1 MENSEQRLSTLLR
14 SKCQCIWIKS
24 FEEVEVIKTI
34 KNIIKKEYPNAK
46 MFSWSYFLGMQK
58 ETLSPAEKKEPPKSM
73 SPDKF
78 LGMII
83 TEQSKGDSKKPTGEE
98 SDNIWI
104 LKDFHLNLNSPV
116 LVRAIRDVK
125 ERDKNELIG
134 YNPLIIISPIIDI
147 PMEQE
152 KMFEIIDFDVPSKD
166 IIFNYFKKFQAQ
178 IAKSN
183 KYINMTDEQVNLC
196 TDFAY
201 GLTFSEIKRISK
213 ISMIKYNT
221 IAIDIFKDARINLI
235 KKTGILEYRKPSFTM
250 DDMGGN
256 NTFKNWVQSIKSS
269 FSKEA
274 EEFGVQKPKGCLMVG
289 LPGTSKSVGAEI
301 IANEMNLPLI
311 EFKISKIMHSHVGQS
326 EKNMENALKVVEE
339 CSPCLLLIDEAEKV
353 FGGVASSNNT
363 DGGTLM
369 RVVGQLLTFLS
380 SDNSNGIFT
389 VFTSNNASNL
399 PPELTRAG
407 RIDTTWYFS
416 LPTEI
421 ERKEI
426 FKIHLNKTNIP
437 YNEELLQFAAEHT
450 PNFTGAEIKEIVK
463 VAIRKAFNRYLQDN
477 NKQITNSDIENAVPE
492 IVPVYESNKETLSL
506 LEDYYRTRARW
517 ANNEPID
524 TTQNGSFDEE
534 SEEDFDI
541 YS

>member
-1 MENSEQRLSTLLR
+1 
-14 SKCQCIWIKS
+14 
-24 FEEVEVIKTI
+24 
-34 KNIIKKEYPNAK
+34 
-46 MFSWSYFLGMQK
+46 
-58 ETLSPAEKKEPPKSM
+58 
-73 SPDKF
+73 
-78 LGMII
+78 
-83 TEQSKGDSKKPTGEE
+83 
-98 SDNIWI
+98 
-104 LKDFHLNLNSPV
+104 
-116 LVRAIRDVK
+116 
-125 ERDKNELIG
+125 
-134 YNPLIIISPIIDI
+134 
-147 PMEQE
+147 
-152 KMFEIIDFDVPSKD
+152 
-166 IIFNYFKKFQAQ
+166 
-178 IAKSN
+178 
-183 KYINMTDEQVNLC
+183 
-196 TDFAY
+196 
-201 GLTFSEIKRISK
+201 
-213 ISMIKYNT
+213 
-221 IAIDIFKDARINLI
+221 
-235 KKTGILEYRKPSFTM
+235 
-250 DDMGGN
+250 
-256 NTFKNWVQSIKSS
+256 
-269 FSKEA
+269 
-274 EEFGVQKPKGCLMVG
+274 
-289 LPGTSKSVGAEI
+289 
-301 IANEMNLPLI
+301 MNLPLI

-363 DGGTLM
+363 DGGTLI

-463 VAIRKAFNRYLQDN
+463 VAVRKAFNRYLQDN

-524 TTQNGSFDEE
+524 ATQNGSFDEE